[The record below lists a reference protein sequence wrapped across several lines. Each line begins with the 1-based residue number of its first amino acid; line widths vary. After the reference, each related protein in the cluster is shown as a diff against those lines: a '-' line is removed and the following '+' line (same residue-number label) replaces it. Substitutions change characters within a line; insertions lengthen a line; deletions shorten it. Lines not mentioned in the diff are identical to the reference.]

1 VRGGDATMDKKADNK
16 TVEKTIE
23 ALKSRNINAIFVETA
38 EEAKK
43 KVLEII
49 PKGAEVMTMTS
60 VTLSSLGLPEI
71 INESGDYDAVKP
83 KLNKLDRKTQSLE
96 MQKLGAAPEWSIG
109 SVHAVTEEGNVV
121 IASNTGSQLPGYV
134 YGSQHV
140 IWVVGTQK
148 IVKDLDT
155 AMKRIYEYI
164 LPLESVRLNKQYNI
178 TIGSNVSKIAIVN
191 KEVNPQRVTLIFV
204 DEVLG
209 F

>member
-1 VRGGDATMDKKADNK
+1 MNKKADKK

-23 ALKSRNINAIFVETA
+23 ALKGRNINAIFVETGK
-38 EEAKK
+38 EAKE
-43 KVLEII
+43 KVLELI
-49 PKGAEVMTMTS
+49 PKDAEVMTMTS
-60 VTLSSLGLPEI
+60 ITLSSLGLPEE
-71 INESGDYDAVKP
+71 INESGNYNAVKP
-83 KLNKLDRKTQSLE
+83 KLLKMDRKTQSLE
-96 MQKLGAAPEWSIG
+96 MQKIGAAPEWSIG

-121 IASNTGSQLPGYV
+121 IASNTGSQLAGYL

-164 LPLESVRLNKQYNI
+164 LPLESVRLNKQYNM
-178 TIGSNVSKIAIVN
+178 TQGSNVSKIAIVN
-191 KEVNPQRVTLIFV
+191 KEFNPQRVTLIFV
-204 DEVLG
+204 NEVLG

>member
-1 VRGGDATMDKKADNK
+1 MNKLADKQ

-23 ALKSRNINAIFVETA
+23 ALTSKNINAIFVDSG

-43 KVLEII
+43 KVIEII

-60 VTLSSLGLPEI
+60 VTLSKLGIPEA
-71 INESGDYDAVKP
+71 INDSGKYDAIKP
-83 KLNKLDRKTQSLE
+83 KLLKMDRNTQSLE
-96 MQKLGAAPEWSIG
+96 MQKIGSAPQWSIG
-109 SVHAVTEEGNVV
+109 SIHAVTEEGNVV
-121 IASNTGSQLPGYV
+121 IASNTGSQLPAYA

-148 IVKDLDT
+148 IVKNLEM

-164 LPLESVRLNKQYNI
+164 LPLESVRLNKQYNM
-178 TIGSNVSKIAIVN
+178 TTGSNVSKILIVN
-191 KEVNPQRVTLIFV
+191 KEFMPNRVTLIFV
-204 DEVLG
+204 NEILG

>member
-1 VRGGDATMDKKADNK
+1 MDKKAEKK

-23 ALKSRNINAIFVETA
+23 ALKSRNINAIFVETGN
-38 EEAKK
+38 EAKEK
-43 KVLEII
+43 ILELI

-60 VTLSSLGLPEI
+60 VTLSTLGLPEI
-71 INESGDYDAVKP
+71 INNSGDYDAVKP

-96 MQKLGAAPEWSIG
+96 MQKLGSAPEWSIG
-109 SVHAVTEEGNVV
+109 SVHAVTQEGNVV
-121 IASNTGSQLPGYV
+121 IASNTGSQLPGYL

-148 IVKDLDT
+148 IVKDLDI
-155 AMKRIYEYI
+155 AMKRIYDYI
-164 LPLESVRLNKQYNI
+164 LPLESVRLNKQYNV
-178 TIGSNVSKIAIVN
+178 TMGSNVSKIAIVN